1 MRLLLRVIILVLVLG
16 FGSAPTWSSEPSQWL
31 CDGDPLSLTPIA
43 GAVDFNG
50 LASTIPN
57 VESGTV
63 PGDGVVIE
71 WRGQRLQLPRTNN
84 AGAPS
89 YTDGRWWW
97 RAADP
102 AHPEW
107 KQRRGGI
114 ISYACTVAS
123 SAP

>member
-1 MRLLLRVIILVLVLG
+1 MIILVLVLG
-16 FGSAPTWSSEPSQWL
+16 FGSAPTWSSEPSHWL
-31 CDGDPLSLTPIA
+31 CDGDPLSLTPVA

-50 LASTIPN
+50 LTGTVPN

-107 KQRRGGI
+107 KQRRDGI